1 MSNTK
6 HKPARP
12 CPANA
17 PCNPKRWQE
26 FVTSWE
32 CENGFEAQI
41 SLGDSSD
48 FWPKKSAPIKPK
60 TIDVLYSLSMDSD
73 VLESSGFEEWASNFG
88 YETDSRKADSIYR
101 ACLEIA
107 LKLKAV
113 IGNDGLEQLRLAF
126 QDY

>member
-1 MSNTK
+1 
-6 HKPARP
+6 
-12 CPANA
+12 
-17 PCNPKRWQE
+17 
-26 FVTSWE
+26 
-32 CENGFEAQI
+32 
-41 SLGDSSD
+41 
-48 FWPKKSAPIKPK
+48 
-60 TIDVLYSLSMDSD
+60 MDSD